1 MSSSRRVASSLIL
14 SSLDLT
20 KKPFCLAM
28 SSAVG
33 SASTGAAG
41 APLTAAIPTLAA
53 PPARAAAASANPALT
68 VRLALAIVNK
78 SFCSPIALSPP
89 I

>member
-1 MSSSRRVASSLIL
+1 MSSSRRVASSSIL
-14 SSLDLT
+14 SFLDLT

-33 SASTGAAG
+33 SVSTGAAG

-53 PPARAAAASANPALT
+53 PPPRAPAASAAAALKT
-68 VRLALAIVNK
+68 RLALAGVNK
-78 SFCSPIALSPP
+78 YFCSPIAFSPP